1 MKLISVVSLLIGNI
15 SASLLKGQ
23 CVVPGQE
30 GAPIVFQNL
39 DVQKIL
45 GDWFV
50 VFYDDD
56 VAQGYEP
63 QCIKLRLTL
72 VPPEVP

>member
-30 GAPIVFQNL
+30 GAPLVFQNL

-63 QCIKLRLTL
+63 
-72 VPPEVP
+72 

>member
-1 MKLISVVSLLIGNI
+1 MKFISVVSLLIGNI

-30 GAPIVFQNL
+30 GAPLAFQNL
-39 DVQKIL
+39 DVHGIL

-63 QCIKLRLTL
+63 QCIKLHLTL

>member
-1 MKLISVVSLLIGNI
+1 MKIISVVSLLIGNI

-23 CVVPGQE
+23 CVVPGQV
-30 GAPIVFQNL
+30 GAPQVFQNL

-56 VAQGYEP
+56 VA
-63 QCIKLRLTL
+63 
-72 VPPEVP
+72 